1 MAYKKY
7 KIGDILK
14 AEITGIQPY
23 GIFAALDDEIQGL
36 IHISEVKHGYV
47 EKLNELFEVGE
58 EIEVMILDIDEF
70 NGRISLSL
78 RTLQNNAQHPVS
90 NRSKI
95 PRYGKQTGSDFDS
108 LEKMLPKW
116 IDQALD
122 RIESK
127 YEK

>member
-1 MAYKKY
+1 MGYKKY

-78 RTLQNNAQHPVS
+78 RTLQNNTQHPVS

>member
-78 RTLQNNAQHPVS
+78 RTLQSNKQHPIS

-95 PRYGKQTGSDFDS
+95 PRYGKQTGSDFDP

-127 YEK
+127 YEE

>member
-78 RTLQNNAQHPVS
+78 RTLQNNTQHPVS

-127 YEK
+127 YEE

>member
-7 KIGDILK
+7 KIGDVLK
-14 AEITGIQPY
+14 AKVTGIQPY

-78 RTLQNNAQHPVS
+78 RTLQNNTQHPVS

>member
-78 RTLQNNAQHPVS
+78 RTLQNNTQHPVS